1 MKGIRIR
8 PEQSGLR
15 ASLFDLEADI
25 MDVVWS
31 RDWEVFTV
39 AEVHRELERKR
50 AIAYTTVMTTVNRL
64 YDKELLA
71 REREGKRYVYKPRMS
86 REAFHRAMARELLGS
101 LPPLGREEAV
111 ALLVE
116 QVSDADARELEQL
129 EALIRRRRR
138 DLCDI
143 GQARA
148 GAGPQ
153 EQSGG
158 QGGERGREPGE
169 PDGPGEQAG
178 PARPGGRGRRSRP

>member
-31 RDWEVFTV
+31 RGWRVFAV
-39 AEVHRELERKR
+39 AEVHRELERTR
-50 AIAYTTVMTTVNRL
+50 AIAYTTVMTTVTRL
-64 YDKELLA
+64 YEKELLA
-71 REREGKRYVYKPRMS
+71 REREGKRYVYRPRMS
-86 REAFHRAMARELLGS
+86 REEFHRAMARELLGS

-129 EALIRRRRR
+129 EALIRQRRR
-138 DLCDI
+138 DLD
-143 GQARA
+143 QERA
-148 GAGPQ
+148 GAGAD
-153 EQSGG
+153 ESRAGRDD
-158 QGGERGREPGE
+158 ERNDGRNDERN
-169 PDGPGEQAG
+169 DGPRA
-178 PARPGGRGRRSRP
+178 GRGRAGRAGRRPR